1 MTRAYHTSDWEWRPE
16 ARMVV
21 WRGPVLYAHRLAEG
35 ERRLLALVAGPR
47 VRRRDRAAG
56 RAFAWWAVARM
67 ARAAL

>member
-1 MTRAYHTSDWEWRPE
+1 MIRASDWEWRPE

-21 WRGPVLYAHRLAEG
+21 WRGPVLLTRRRLAEG

-56 RAFAWWAVARM
+56 RVFAWWAVARM